1 MLHENMKILMEI
13 KNINQIQLSKLSGI
27 SQSTISRY
35 LRFTSYPTDE
45 NLKKLTKI
53 FGVNEQFLTYDKH
66 YGDGVSF
73 LNCLSAFEELLFF
86 VIKNR
91 MYLNNE
97 SKLEIVKELLK
108 KYGED

>member
-1 MLHENMKILMEI
+1 MLHENIKILMEI
-13 KNINQIQLSKLSGI
+13 RNINQIQLSKLSGI

-45 NLKKLTKI
+45 NLKKLAKV

-66 YGDGVSF
+66 SGVSP
-73 LNCLSAFEELLFF
+73 LNCLSTFEELLFF

-91 MYLNNE
+91 IYLNDDK
-97 SKLEIVKELLK
+97 KLEIVKQLLK
-108 KYGED
+108 EQGEN

>member
-53 FGVNEQFLTYDKH
+53 FGVNEQFLNYDK
-66 YGDGVSF
+66 YYKVSP

-91 MYLNNE
+91 IYLNNDE
-97 SKLEIVKELLK
+97 KLKIVKELLK

>member
-1 MLHENMKILMEI
+1 MKILMEI

-53 FGVNEQFLTYDKH
+53 FGVNEQFLNYDK
-66 YGDGVSF
+66 YYKVSP

-91 MYLNNE
+91 IYLNDDE
-97 SKLEIVKELLK
+97 KLKIVKELLK